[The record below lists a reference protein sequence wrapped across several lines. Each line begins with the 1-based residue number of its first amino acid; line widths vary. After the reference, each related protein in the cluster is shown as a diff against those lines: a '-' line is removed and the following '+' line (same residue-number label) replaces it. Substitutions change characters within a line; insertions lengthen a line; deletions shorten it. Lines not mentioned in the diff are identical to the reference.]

1 MLLNRLPAWRLMNL
15 LDQHENHANS
25 MYTKRF
31 LWVELQLQY
40 LCTLKSKDD
49 VEDRLGH
56 LPPTLIEI
64 YGDNYSRNIETLAEN
79 SKILVE
85 NIVQWLLCCQE
96 SLEIHVFMAAVT
108 ASSRRKCSTK
118 AQVLDLTANLVT
130 HDEELNV
137 FRFAHLSV
145 KEYLEEVRM
154 DFATTRNH
162 KTAAIGSLRLL
173 IDDSQS
179 LVEEVHHEGRAQNP
193 QAYASK
199 YWSRHLMQCGDQKP
213 MEEPYSLLQELAAHQ
228 PCWWWQ
234 EPNFAESQNNNLF
247 QGHGTGAWLLK
258 SLEMNTWK
266 SRTGG
271 TLFLSGGPGFGI

>member
-1 MLLNRLPAWRLMNL
+1 MNL

-64 YGDNYSRNIETLAEN
+64 YGDIYSRKIETLAEN

-85 NIVQWLLCCQE
+85 NIIQWLLCCQE
-96 SLEIHVFMAAVT
+96 SLEIDVLMAAVT

-154 DFATTRNH
+154 DFASTRNH

-173 IDDSQS
+173 TDDTQS
-179 LVEEVHHEGRAQNP
+179 LVDEGRAQNP

-213 MEEPYSLLQELAAHQ
+213 MEEPYSLLLELAAHQ
-228 PCWWWQ
+228 PRWWWQ
-234 EPNFAESQNNNLF
+234 EPDFAERQDHFLSKAQDE
-247 QGHGTGAWLLK
+247 TGAQRLEI
-258 SLEMNTWK
+258 SEMNTWISEMTTWK
-266 SRTGG
+266 SRTGA
-271 TLFLSGGPGFGI
+271 TLFLSGQAGAGI

>member
-1 MLLNRLPAWRLMNL
+1 MNL

-56 LPPTLIEI
+56 LPPTLIGV
-64 YGDNYSRNIETLAEN
+64 YGDIYSRNIETLAEN

-96 SLEIHVFMAAVT
+96 SLEIDVLMAAVT

-154 DFATTRNH
+154 DFASPRNH

-173 IDDSQS
+173 TDDTQS
-179 LVEEVHHEGRAQNP
+179 LVEEVRHEGRAQNP

-213 MEEPYSLLQELAAHQ
+213 MEEPYSLLQEFAAHQ
-228 PCWWWQ
+228 PHWCWQ
-234 EPNFAESQNNNLF
+234 EPNFAEYQDNNFSKLLV
-247 QGHGTGAWLLK
+247 GTGAWLLK
-258 SLEMNTWK
+258 SSEMNTWK
-266 SRTGG
+266 SRTGD